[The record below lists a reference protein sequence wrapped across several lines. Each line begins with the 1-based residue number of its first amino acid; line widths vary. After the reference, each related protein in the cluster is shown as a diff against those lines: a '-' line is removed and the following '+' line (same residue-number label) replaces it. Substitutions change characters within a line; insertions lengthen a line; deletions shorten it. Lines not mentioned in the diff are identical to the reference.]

1 MSESKAQ
8 ETTAARRELPLPL
21 GQIYDLITGDED
33 ARVCKDIPETAC
45 RHQPRNFFAYLV
57 SNVFTKVADELTS
70 ARLILPWLLGMLGAP
85 AAFTGFLVPIREA
98 GVLLPQL
105 LVAAY
110 IRRLPL
116 RRGAWFLGTALCAAA
131 VLVMLFPVTRLSGVA
146 AGWTVLGLVT
156 LFSLAKGICSVSAKD
171 VLGKTVSKT
180 RRGTLMGY
188 SAGVAGAITL
198 GIGAYVES
206 YAAAGQDRGVF
217 IGFLL
222 AAGLLYL
229 ASIAVFAFIVE
240 EAGAT
245 EGGGNALTVA
255 LGSLS
260 VLRSDPAFRRFVIA
274 RALLLSVALV
284 PPYYALLAQRHS
296 DRVTGL
302 GLMIIAGGLA
312 ASLSSP
318 LWGRLGDR
326 SSRLVMAVAAVA
338 GGVTSITTAVLAAI
352 GPGFMNSVWTWSVL
366 FFLIAAFHNGVR
378 LGRKTYLVDLSTQQT
393 RATYVAVSNTLI
405 GAAMIAGG
413 AFGVI
418 ADIVNPSVVIG
429 LLGLLAL
436 VSAVYILRLP
446 EVSG

>member
-1 MSESKAQ
+1 MSDSQSQSA
-8 ETTAARRELPLPL
+8 TAPRRDPFPL

-33 ARVCKDIPETAC
+33 ARVCKEIPETAC

-70 ARLILPWLLGMLGAP
+70 ARLILPWLLGVLGAP

-131 VLVMLFPVTRLSGVA
+131 VLLMLLPVTQLSGPA
-146 AGWTVLGLVT
+146 AGWAVLGLVT

-188 SAGVAGAITL
+188 SAGVAGAVTL
-198 GIGAYVES
+198 AIGVYVEW
-206 YAAAGQDRGVF
+206 YAERDSGVF
-217 IGFLL
+217 VGFLL

-255 LGSLS
+255 LQSLAI
-260 VLRSDPAFRRFVIA
+260 LRSDPAFRRFVIA

-284 PPYYALLAQRHS
+284 LPYYALLAQRHS
-296 DRVTGL
+296 GRVAGL
-302 GLMIIAGGLA
+302 GLMIIAAGLA
-312 ASLSSP
+312 VSLSSP

-326 SSRLVMAVAAVA
+326 SSRLVMAVAGAA
-338 GGVTSITTAVLAAI
+338 AGVTGIATGALAAA
-352 GPGFMNSVWTWSVL
+352 GAGFMDSVWTWGVL
-366 FFLIAAFHNGVR
+366 FFFIAAFHNGVR
-378 LGRKTYLVDLSTQQT
+378 LGRKTYLVDLATRDT
-393 RATYVAVSNTLI
+393 RATYVAVSNTVI

-418 ADIVNPSVVIG
+418 ADIVNPAMVIG

-436 VSAVYILRLP
+436 LSSAYILRLP